1 MRKLVVLLLV
11 AGLAVLSACGGSEKA
26 GEQADAGQSA
36 ESGKPASVE
45 EAYKVLIA
53 YLEEDRSTED
63 ALAASLKF
71 LDEYPES
78 KYTEG
83 FVLDVVYYKGEKL
96 GDRKGA
102 VALAEKARGRVND
115 PEIALKLDKRM
126 LVFYGEAGMKD
137 KMLELAGRM
146 DSAGHIDFGDNW
158 NIIEAAVEMEDWA
171 LVRQYCDKTQG
182 MADAA
187 TFRSDWPDYECTDE
201 EAEQAG
207 RNRKGMLLTMDS
219 WAMANQGE
227 IDEALNGFSNAK
239 EVVKVSYLNI
249 PAYNLDLYYA
259 RTLAMKG
266 DYQGAID
273 VFAAKALVMGDEDAA
288 AGMKAAYSKL
298 HGSDD
303 GYAAYSKKLHKDVAV
318 KIDGFELP
326 DYDGKRHAFA
336 SLRGEVTF
344 IAFWSPT

>member
-1 MRKLVVLLLV
+1 MRRFVVLILV

-26 GEQADAGQSA
+26 GEQADTGQA
-36 ESGKPASVE
+36 VDSGKPASVE

-53 YLEEDRSTED
+53 YLEEDQSTED
-63 ALAASLKF
+63 ALDATLKF

-83 FVLDVVYYKGEKL
+83 FVIDVVYYKGEKL

-102 VALAEKARGRVND
+102 VALAEKARGRVDD

-126 LVFYGEAGMKD
+126 LVFYGDAGMKE
-137 KMLELAGRM
+137 KMLALADRM
-146 DSAGHIDFGDNW
+146 DSAGQIKFGDNW

-171 LVRQYCDKTQG
+171 LARQYCGKTQE
-182 MADAA
+182 MATAA

-219 WAMANQGE
+219 WALANQGE
-227 IDEALNGFSNAK
+227 IDEALAGFASAK
-239 EVVKVSYLNI
+239 EVVRISYLNI
-249 PAYNLDLYYA
+249 PAYNLDLYHA
-259 RTLAMKG
+259 RTLVLKG

-288 AGMKAAYSKL
+288 TEMKAAYSKL

-303 GYAAYSKKLHKDVAV
+303 GYAAYSKKLHRDVAV
-318 KIDGFELP
+318 KVDGFELP
-326 DYDGKRHAFA
+326 DSDGKRHTFA
-336 SLRGEVTF
+336 GLKGDVTF